1 MLVTDPDKLD
11 LGGTA
16 LRLAKNI
23 GDVLEKHY
31 PSSLGHW
38 WAVQVR
44 PDQGVVTIR
53 NTALGWSYGFL
64 LRITDIDPRLKKV
77 VWAAG
82 ELLERYRVSRSR
94 TGAEAVQQQIAGAN
108 RNARGEA
115 DIDL

>member
-1 MLVTDPDKLD
+1 MIVTSPND
-11 LGGTA
+11 LNLGATA

-23 GDVLEKHY
+23 GDVLERHY

-44 PDQGVVTIR
+44 PDQGIVTIR

-94 TGAEAVQQQIAGAN
+94 TGAVAVQQQIADAK

-115 DIDL
+115 AIDV